1 MTNTD
6 RKIFLIGN
14 TASAR
19 VLAAMAINDIPDGW
33 VMELRPGK
41 RQKSAPEPDTEQLG
55 LFDNMSPMPKKE
67 DVPRCF
73 ESARVY
79 QLWLLNEKD
88 CDRPIKSVCR
98 DCNTERR
105 DAMIKKDR
113 CDYPETVFV
122 ELRGEGFIGLR
133 RDDAGWYG
141 ALTGKY
147 QGSGKKASSQTI
159 TSASREAMEKRRT

>member
-1 MTNTD
+1 MPID

-14 TASAR
+14 TTAAR
-19 VLAAMAINDIPDGW
+19 AMAAMTINTIPEGW
-33 VMELRPGK
+33 IVEMRPGK
-41 RQKSAPEPDTEQLG
+41 QQKPAVETSSEQLG
-55 LFDNMSPMPKKE
+55 LFDALSPMPKKE

-98 DCNTERR
+98 DCNIERR
-105 DAMIKKDR
+105 DAMIKQGR

-122 ELRGEGFIGLR
+122 ELRGEGNIGLR
-133 RDDAGWYG
+133 RDDPGWYG

-159 TSASREAMEKRRT
+159 ATASREAMEKRYQ